1 MTDTLSQRLLEV
13 SKGLDNQSVMLNS
26 RLSETVKGLDNQSN
40 LMNQRLSEIIR
51 GLDSQSNLLNVKLER
66 LIDSVRNQS
75 HLLNRKIGEVVK
87 TLESLDEKPAGRGPR
102 PDRIRS
108 AGDPVDRRSQPKPQ
122 SPVPEAVRQ
131 ERTTTNDLAAFG
143 DVFKGI
149 EPWRGYVPPRCIVDF
164 LGMVTDIQFHP
175 MLFSDPS
182 FNADA
187 VGDGYEETAVP
198 RLADAKT
205 AADAEAWFEAV
216 DWVTSAREAR
226 GRYVMITLGANYGAQ
241 AVGAYRAL
249 QTINPMPYKLVAVEP
264 VPANVDW
271 IKQHMSN
278 NGIDPDQHLILP
290 LAVSDSIEPLLFPV
304 GGAGVGANNAF
315 STNERDARIRYA
327 EEFIAGGS
335 ASEALRNLLGQQ
347 HHRADAGAGT
357 GPRFRRRNQAHQFD
371 HLERAAGAVRAG
383 GPSRIRHPAVGD
395 PGVPAVH
402 GRAAAKGSPHSHRHP
417 WRRRPYQAA
426 QRIRRQRLGHRVQL
440 QAQFQISDRARQFR
454 NQ

>member
-1 MTDTLSQRLLEV
+1 MTFADSVRQLARKLGFGRTARVINQRMHEV
-13 SKGLDNQSVMLNS
+13 
-26 RLSETVKGLDNQSN
+26 REGLDNQSN
-40 LMNQRLSEIIR
+40 LLNQRLSEVIR
-51 GLDSQSNLLNVKLER
+51 GLDSQSNILNVKLER

-75 HLLNRKIGEVVK
+75 HLLNRMIGEVVR
-87 TLESLDEKPAGRGPR
+87 TREYLDEKLAPGGEAPKDRSQPR
-102 PDRIRS
+102 HR
-108 AGDPVDRRSQPKPQ
+108 VDWQSQPKPQ
-122 SPVPEAVRQ
+122 SPAPEAVRQ

-175 MLFSDPS
+175 MLFSDPG
-182 FNADA
+182 FDADA
-187 VGDGYEETAVP
+187 VGDGYEETAIP

-347 HHRADAGAGT
+347 HHRADAGAGA

-383 GPSRIRHPAVGD
+383 GPPRIRHPAVGD

-402 GRAAAKGSPHSHRHP
+402 GRTAPEGSPHSHRHP
-417 WRRRPYQAA
+417 WR
-426 QRIRRQRLGHRVQL
+426 
-440 QAQFQISDRARQFR
+440 
-454 NQ
+454 